1 MEQPLPQ
8 IPAAFID
15 PRGGNVAE
23 VQALLQEGLD
33 LLLKLMSE
41 ATGRS
46 PLPPLE
52 LDLKAIATLPADP
65 QTDWLSNLESLC
77 HASMNAAHPG
87 YMGHM
92 DSLPTTVS
100 IIGDLLVAALNNNLL
115 SVEMSPVF
123 SRLEA
128 LLLAEVAGLF
138 SLGPQGGGLLTSGGT
153 LANLAA
159 LTAARNRAF
168 PDALTKGMMG
178 MGRPVILASELVHT
192 SIHKAAMI
200 LGLGTEAVI
209 ALKTDER
216 GQVDLNDLQNQLK
229 TARAQGQTPF
239 ALVGIA
245 GTTVT
250 GNIDPLGAMG
260 AIAHDHGLWFH
271 IDAAYGGA
279 LVFSEAQKHRLE
291 GIEQAD
297 SITFNPQ
304 KWLYVAKTCAMVLF
318 RAFDRLPEQ
327 IQIPAPYMDHA
338 PDCPNLG
345 EISIQGTRH
354 ADILKLWLSFQH
366 LGRSAYGALID
377 RSYDLTGY
385 FLDHIAQRPDLTL
398 ATIPDMN
405 ILCFRATPAHLP
417 PTAWDD
423 WNRQLQQ
430 FLTAQGDFFLSLPRY
445 QGNLW
450 LKAVLLNPYTERSHL
465 DHLFAQID
473 QFTTQNKKPH
483 S

>member
-1 MEQPLPQ
+1 MEQPLPH

-15 PRGGNVAE
+15 PRGGNTAE
-23 VQALLQEGLD
+23 VKALLEQGLD
-33 LLLKLMSE
+33 LLLKLMGE

-46 PLPPLE
+46 PLPPLG
-52 LDLKAIATLPADP
+52 LDLEAIASLPPDP
-65 QTDWLSNLESLC
+65 QTDWLPHLESLC
-77 HASMNAAHPG
+77 QASMNAAHPG
-87 YMGHM
+87 YLGHM

-115 SVEMSPVF
+115 CVEMSPVF
-123 SRLEA
+123 SRLEIR
-128 LLLAEVAGLF
+128 LLAAIAAQFGF
-138 SLGPQGGGLLTSGGT
+138 GAQGGGLLTSGGT

-168 PDALTKGMMG
+168 PKALTEGMMG
-178 MGRPVILASELVHT
+178 MGRPVILASELAHT
-192 SIHKAAMI
+192 SIQKAAMI
-200 LGLGTEAVI
+200 LGLGTQAVI
-209 ALKTDER
+209 ALKTNER
-216 GQVDLNDLQNQLK
+216 GQVDLADLQDKLK
-229 TARAQGQTPF
+229 TSRAQGQTPF

-250 GNIDPLGAMG
+250 GNIDPLAAMG
-260 AIAHDHGLWFH
+260 AIARDHQLWFH
-271 IDAAYGGA
+271 VDAAYGGA
-279 LVFSEAQKHRLE
+279 LIWSEREKHRLQ

-327 IQIPAPYMDHA
+327 VQIPAPYMDHT

-354 ADILKLWLSFQH
+354 ADILKLWLSCQH
-366 LGRSAYGALID
+366 LGRSGYGALID
-377 RSYDLTGY
+377 HSYDLTRA

-398 ATIPDMN
+398 ATKPEMN
-405 ILCFRATPAHLP
+405 IICFRATPAHLP
-417 PTAWDD
+417 PEGWDD

-430 FLTAQGDFFLSLPRY
+430 FLTAQGNFFLSLPRY
-445 QGNLW
+445 RGNVW

-465 DHLFAQID
+465 DRLFAQID
-473 QFTTQNKKPH
+473 QFTQQRG
-483 S
+483 

>member
-1 MEQPLPQ
+1 MEQPFPQ

-15 PRGGNVAE
+15 PRGGNAPE
-23 VQALLQEGLD
+23 AQALLQQGLD
-33 LLLKLMSE
+33 LLIKLMSE

-46 PLPPLE
+46 PLPPLPK
-52 LDLKAIATLPADP
+52 DLEAIATLPSDP
-65 QTDWLSNLESLC
+65 QTDWFTHLESLC

-128 LLLAEVAGLF
+128 LLLAQVAALF
-138 SLGPQGGGLLTSGGT
+138 GLGPQGGGLLTSGGT

-168 PDALTKGMMG
+168 PQALTEGMMG

-200 LGLGTEAVI
+200 LGLGSQAVI
-209 ALKTDER
+209 ALKTNQQ
-216 GQVDLNDLQNQLK
+216 GQVDLADLRGKLA
-229 TARAQGQTPF
+229 TSRAQGQTSF

-250 GNIDPLGAMG
+250 GNIDPLGEMG
-260 AIAHDHGLWFH
+260 AIARDHQLWFH
-271 IDAAYGGA
+271 VDAAYGGA
-279 LVFSEAQKHRLE
+279 LILSEQEKYRLQ

-304 KWLYVAKTCAMVLF
+304 KWLYVAKTCAMVFF
-318 RAFDRLPEQ
+318 RAFDQLPQ
-327 IQIPAPYMDHA
+327 QVQIPAPYMDNA

-366 LGRSAYGALID
+366 LGRSGYGALID
-377 RSYDLTGY
+377 RSYDLTRA
-385 FLDHIAQRPDLTL
+385 FLDHIARRPELTL
-398 ATIPDMN
+398 ASLPEMN
-405 ILCFRATPAHLP
+405 IICFRATPAHVP
-417 PTAWDD
+417 PAAWDD

-445 QGNLW
+445 RGNLW

-465 DHLFAQID
+465 DRLFAQID
-473 QFTTQNKKPH
+473 QFTATY